1 MAIPEIIAKKK
12 MKRYEPMT
20 DNMFLIPLII
30 FIKTLPHF
38 PFRSHANK
46 IIKPFDRRQSL
57 TIPHYHYS
65 NTKKGNL
72 RSKYKGGFIRI
83 RFSML

>member
-30 FIKTLPHF
+30 FIKTLPHL
-38 PFRSHANK
+38 PIHSNAKKLIAQTFRPSP
-46 IIKPFDRRQSL
+46 IIKNPALSL
-57 TIPHYHYS
+57 
-65 NTKKGNL
+65 
-72 RSKYKGGFIRI
+72 F
-83 RFSML
+83 